1 MSKNIRIEY
10 KNGIANRYITQ
21 STEDLHLPSLS
32 FSTEE
37 EALLFRKY
45 LDTDLAM
52 FFLKLVK
59 RDCVLYNHL
68 GEVPYIR
75 DEETFISSIEG
86 YSKEKVLSYITEETK
101 GYGFKYKK
109 V

>member
-37 EALLFRKY
+37 EAELAVAIAKTLKTHNKNIINLDNTMIYVFRILGIKN
-45 LDTDLAM
+45 DWTD
-52 FFLKLVK
+52 
-59 RDCVLYNHL
+59 
-68 GEVPYIR
+68 
-75 DEETFISSIEG
+75 
-86 YSKEKVLSYITEETK
+86 
-101 GYGFKYKK
+101 
-109 V
+109 

>member
-37 EALLFRKY
+37 EAELAVAVAKTLKAHNKNIINLDDTMMYVFRILGIKN
-45 LDTDLAM
+45 DWTD
-52 FFLKLVK
+52 
-59 RDCVLYNHL
+59 
-68 GEVPYIR
+68 
-75 DEETFISSIEG
+75 
-86 YSKEKVLSYITEETK
+86 
-101 GYGFKYKK
+101 
-109 V
+109 

>member
-37 EALLFRKY
+37 EAELAVAVAKTFKAHNKNIINLDDTMIYVFRILGIKN
-45 LDTDLAM
+45 DWTD
-52 FFLKLVK
+52 
-59 RDCVLYNHL
+59 
-68 GEVPYIR
+68 
-75 DEETFISSIEG
+75 
-86 YSKEKVLSYITEETK
+86 
-101 GYGFKYKK
+101 
-109 V
+109 

>member
-37 EALLFRKY
+37 EAELAVAVAKTLKTHNKNIINLDNTMIYVFRILRIKN
-45 LDTDLAM
+45 DWTD
-52 FFLKLVK
+52 
-59 RDCVLYNHL
+59 
-68 GEVPYIR
+68 
-75 DEETFISSIEG
+75 
-86 YSKEKVLSYITEETK
+86 
-101 GYGFKYKK
+101 
-109 V
+109 

>member
-37 EALLFRKY
+37 EAELAVAVAKTLKAHNKNIINLDDTMIYVFRILGIKN
-45 LDTDLAM
+45 DWTD
-52 FFLKLVK
+52 
-59 RDCVLYNHL
+59 
-68 GEVPYIR
+68 
-75 DEETFISSIEG
+75 
-86 YSKEKVLSYITEETK
+86 
-101 GYGFKYKK
+101 
-109 V
+109 

>member
-37 EALLFRKY
+37 EAELAVAVAKTLKTHNKNIINLDNTMIYVFRILGIKN
-45 LDTDLAM
+45 DWTD
-52 FFLKLVK
+52 
-59 RDCVLYNHL
+59 
-68 GEVPYIR
+68 
-75 DEETFISSIEG
+75 
-86 YSKEKVLSYITEETK
+86 
-101 GYGFKYKK
+101 
-109 V
+109 